1 MHVQSQKCAP
11 AGDRE
16 RKRRRTRVG
25 SATNRTIR
33 RHDEASRESA
43 HLNARM
49 TSSEPRITPEKV
61 GSLAVV
67 LRDKLYDGPPKLRRA
82 YARLLMNNDAVSDQ
96 AIRISG
102 SKAVLARS
110 ASDGLDQTTPAVL
123 SFVQDWRTR
132 EDSNLWPLPSENLAC
147 PTMKFD
153 RFRSNALC
161 Y

>member
-1 MHVQSQKCAP
+1 
-11 AGDRE
+11 
-16 RKRRRTRVG
+16 
-25 SATNRTIR
+25 
-33 RHDEASRESA
+33 
-43 HLNARM
+43 M

-123 SFVQDWRTR
+123 SFVQDWRAAQEETVNTYVI
-132 EDSNLWPLPSENLAC
+132 EIYL
-147 PTMKFD
+147 
-153 RFRSNALC
+153 
-161 Y
+161 